1 MENNKERVKIINT
14 GVKAFTRCDNKGSE
28 CDFRIAQEGAVM
40 LLHFINKR
48 RQGLPTCKCK
58 IQQKLS
64 LKYHLRF
71 KNEMF
76 FLSVFLL
83 PWYIRER
90 CARNDQYLLFDL
102 VKAYDKIKSSQKTF
116 FSPKRPIIH
125 HSCATCSDLYLI

>member
-76 FLSVFLL
+76 FYQFSCYHGTLEIDAHAMTNISYLIWL
-83 PWYIRER
+83 RHMIRSR
-90 CARNDQYLLFDL
+90 A
-102 VKAYDKIKSSQKTF
+102 VKKRF
-116 FSPKRPIIH
+116 FPPKRPIIH